1 MLASLRQPLIADF
14 GGLVVPSLGLA
25 LCLFWFLTLFVLRS
39 LILWMNTGSM
49 GINTFKGQ
57 IGSLAW
63 CATMCATVG
72 VLIAPMSPLAAL
84 YSWPLSAMVFEIPV
98 VHWLGAIIALIGI
111 IGALAAQLAM
121 GESWRIG
128 VDSSERTKL
137 VTEGMFR
144 YVRNP
149 IFSFIGMSMIGFF
162 MTVPNA
168 WSVFAILLTGTGIH
182 LQVKYV
188 EEPYLAEVH
197 GADYETYVRSVGRY
211 LPKLAAR

>member
-1 MLASLRQPLIADF
+1 M
-14 GGLVVPSLGLA
+14 PSLGLA
-25 LCLFWFLTLFVLRS
+25 LCILWFVVLFVLRS
-39 LILWMNTGSM
+39 LILWMKTGSM
-49 GINTFKGQ
+49 GINTFKGR

-137 VTEGMFR
+137 VTEGMFL

-188 EEPYLAEVH
+188 EEPHLTEVH
-197 GADYETYVRSVGRY
+197 GEDYETYVRSVGRY
-211 LPKLAAR
+211 LPRFATTR